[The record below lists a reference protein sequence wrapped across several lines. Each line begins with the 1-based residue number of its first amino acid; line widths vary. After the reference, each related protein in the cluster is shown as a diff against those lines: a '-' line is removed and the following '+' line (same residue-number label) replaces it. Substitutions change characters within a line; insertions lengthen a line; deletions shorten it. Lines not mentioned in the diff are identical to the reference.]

1 MPSFGSF
8 LKKKRTKEGSSDP
21 SAAKASTSNGNSLSA
36 ANPTSPVAPTP
47 GSRPLES
54 TQPRVTPGSSTSA
67 AAATAA
73 TATTATGTGAGTG
86 AATLT
91 GDSNHA
97 APGAF
102 PGALPGAPAPAPAPG
117 PGTVPVSPGSISP
130 SASTPIPASAPASS
144 TPAPAP
150 GSTLT
155 LTSTASSLPA
165 SDLASALAPAPAATA
180 ARDSATAAPPTAAP
194 DPDRQPTM
202 NPVNVQPHSY
212 APGHDSQNLPSI
224 SNLINSPQND
234 GSTNGYAP
242 SPYQTTATI
251 GSQMADPNAQLQQQ
265 QLLQQQQQQ
274 HLSSAMQLDPP
285 HQQQQQQPQ
294 QQQPQQQQ
302 QQPQQHH
309 QQIHHGH
316 SVSLSQPRVTKGKYS
331 LGDFEILR
339 TLGTGSFGRV
349 HLVQS
354 KHNQRFYAVKVLK
367 KAQVV
372 KMKQVEHTNDE
383 RRMLSDVKHP
393 FLITLWGTF
402 QDWKNLYMVMDFVEG
417 GELFSLLRK
426 SGRFPNPVAKF
437 YAAEAT
443 LALEYL
449 HSKNIIYRDLKP
461 ENLLLDRHGHLKIT
475 DFGFAKRVPD
485 KTWTLCGTPDYLAPE
500 VVSNK
505 GYNKSV
511 DWWSLGILIYEMLC
525 GYTPFWDSGSPMRI
539 YENILKGKVKYPAY
553 INPDAQNLLERLITA
568 DLTKR
573 LGNLFG
579 GSQDVKNHP
588 WFAEV
593 TWDRL
598 ARKDIDAPYTPPV
611 KAGSGDASQF
621 DRYPEDPEKYGGPGG
636 HDEYGNL
643 FTEF

>member
-1 MPSFGSF
+1 MQQQPPS
-8 LKKKRTKEGSSDP
+8 T
-21 SAAKASTSNGNSLSA
+21 
-36 ANPTSPVAPTP
+36 
-47 GSRPLES
+47 
-54 TQPRVTPGSSTSA
+54 
-67 AAATAA
+67 
-73 TATTATGTGAGTG
+73 
-86 AATLT
+86 
-91 GDSNHA
+91 
-97 APGAF
+97 
-102 PGALPGAPAPAPAPG
+102 
-117 PGTVPVSPGSISP
+117 
-130 SASTPIPASAPASS
+130 
-144 TPAPAP
+144 
-150 GSTLT
+150 
-155 LTSTASSLPA
+155 
-165 SDLASALAPAPAATA
+165 
-180 ARDSATAAPPTAAP
+180 
-194 DPDRQPTM
+194 
-202 NPVNVQPHSY
+202 
-212 APGHDSQNLPSI
+212 
-224 SNLINSPQND
+224 
-234 GSTNGYAP
+234 
-242 SPYQTTATI
+242 
-251 GSQMADPNAQLQQQ
+251 QQQ
-265 QLLQQQQQQ
+265 QSDAVQK
-274 HLSSAMQLDPP
+274 SG
-285 HQQQQQQPQ
+285 HQQQPSQ
-294 QQQPQQQQ
+294 
-302 QQPQQHH
+302 
-309 QQIHHGH
+309 GG
-316 SVSLSQPRVTKGKYS
+316 SLPRVTKGKYS
-331 LGDFEILR
+331 LADFDILR

-402 QDWKNLYMVMDFVEG
+402 VDTKNLYMVMDFVEG

-437 YAAEAT
+437 YAAEVT

-525 GYTPFWDSGSPMRI
+525 GYTPFWDSGSPMKI
-539 YENILKGKVKYPAY
+539 YENILKGKIKYPAY

-573 LGNLFG
+573 LGNLYA
-579 GSQDVKNHP
+579 GSQDVKSHP

-611 KAGSGDASQF
+611 KAGAGDASQF
-621 DRYPEDPEKYGGPGG
+621 DRYPEEVEQYGTTKGN
-636 HDEYGNL
+636 DE
-643 FTEF
+643 